1 MPDPPAAAQEGG
13 GGAPA
18 ATSMGSVQAPI
29 GKEPFWVRRGTFFLK
44 RQRLLTR

>member
-29 GKEPFWVRRGTFFLK
+29 GKEPFWVRPPFQ
-44 RQRLLTR
+44 RQRLVTR

>member
-1 MPDPPAAAQEGG
+1 MPDPPTAAQGGG

-29 GKEPFWVRRGTFFLK
+29 GKEPFWVRSGPLSLQ